1 MAKTD
6 INTNLNSLVVYV
18 EILGIIT
25 IFDQMSSQATNIVF
39 EWII

>member
-25 IFDQMSSQATNIVF
+25 IFDQMSSQATSIVF
-39 EWII
+39 E